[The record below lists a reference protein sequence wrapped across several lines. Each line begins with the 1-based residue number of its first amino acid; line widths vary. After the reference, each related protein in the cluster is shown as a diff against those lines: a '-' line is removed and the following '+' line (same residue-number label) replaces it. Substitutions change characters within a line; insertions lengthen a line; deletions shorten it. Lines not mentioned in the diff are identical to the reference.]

1 MNIHSVKHTVTDIL
15 LNDSRARDDDL
26 YLYRKV
32 IERTKPEM
40 LKMSFGFALDN
51 IARAGLPGFETVR
64 RARQKA
70 QEHDIR
76 LASSRVTRKAR
87 DEKQKEF
94 YDFAK
99 GAGR

>member
-1 MNIHSVKHTVTDIL
+1 MNIHSVKYIVTDIM

-32 IERTKPEM
+32 IERTKPEI

-64 RARQKA
+64 RTRQKA

-76 LASSRVTRKAR
+76 LASSKTIRKAR
-87 DEKQKEF
+87 DEKEKEF
-94 YDFAK
+94 YEFARK
-99 GAGR
+99 TY

>member
-1 MNIHSVKHTVTDIL
+1 MNIHSVKYIVTDIML
-15 LNDSRARDDDL
+15 QDAKARDDDL

-64 RARQKA
+64 RTRQKA

-76 LASSRVTRKAR
+76 LASSKATRKAR
-87 DEKQKEF
+87 DEKEKEF
-94 YDFAK
+94 YEFA
-99 GAGR
+99 RRVD

>member
-1 MNIHSVKHTVTDIL
+1 MNIHSVKYIVTDIM
-15 LNDSRARDDDL
+15 LNDSKARDDDL

-51 IARAGLPGFETVR
+51 IERAGLPGFETVR
-64 RARQKA
+64 STRQMA

-76 LASSRVTRKAR
+76 LASSKATRKAR
-87 DEKQKEF
+87 DEKRKEF

>member
-1 MNIHSVKHTVTDIL
+1 MNIHSVKYIVTDIML
-15 LNDSRARDDDL
+15 QDAKARDDDL

-64 RARQKA
+64 RTRQKA

-76 LASSRVTRKAR
+76 LASSKATRKVR
-87 DEKQKEF
+87 DEKEKEF
-94 YDFAK
+94 YEFA
-99 GAGR
+99 RRTD

>member
-1 MNIHSVKHTVTDIL
+1 MNIHSVKYIVTDIML
-15 LNDSRARDDDL
+15 QDVKARDDDL

-64 RARQKA
+64 RTRQKA

-76 LASSRVTRKAR
+76 LAPSKATRKAR
-87 DEKQKEF
+87 DEKEKEF
-94 YDFAK
+94 YEFARK
-99 GAGR
+99 TG

>member
-1 MNIHSVKHTVTDIL
+1 MNIHSVKYIVTDIML
-15 LNDSRARDDDL
+15 QDAKARDDDL

-32 IERTKPEM
+32 IERTKPEL

-64 RARQKA
+64 RTRQKA

-76 LASSRVTRKAR
+76 LASSKATRKAR
-87 DEKQKEF
+87 DEKEKEF
-94 YDFAK
+94 YEFA
-99 GAGR
+99 RRTD

>member
-1 MNIHSVKHTVTDIL
+1 MNIHSVKYIVTDIML
-15 LNDSRARDDDL
+15 QDAKARDDDL

-64 RARQKA
+64 RTRQKA

-76 LASSRVTRKAR
+76 LASSKATRKAR
-87 DEKQKEF
+87 DEKEKEF
-94 YDFAK
+94 YEFA
-99 GAGR
+99 RRTD